1 MSLLKILENDAEK
14 IGKGI
19 AEETKGLLD
28 WARTSLNELAQHLV
42 KHGVKVEAETEA
54 ALLAAHTAI
63 VSEAKKVESGVE
75 GAVSTPEVAVSTPEV
90 AVATPEVAS
99 ETPTN

>member
-63 VSEAKKVESGVE
+63 VAEAKKVEAVVE
-75 GAVSTPEVAVSTPEV
+75 WAGATPEVTVATPEV
-90 AVATPEVAS
+90 TVSTPEVAS
-99 ETPTN
+99 ETPAS